1 MRIDQIAKWQNLIT
15 TDTNFEELLENL
27 EFRSKVVSIF
37 RDERLSK
44 VRKAHYEDVLRIS
57 NYYIEQLSSYKK
69 KDPIERI
76 EIQGK
81 FYTFS
86 TDRKHWST
94 GQIIDMK
101 NLGRLEL
108 INEPQKLLAIFYIEE
123 GLEYC
128 EEEKNKI
135 INPNEVREELFRLH
149 FPWQEYLNFQGFFLH
164 NLEQRKI
171 AIMAVKTSKAI
182 AQMRTNQK
190 VMNGSYGQRL
200 LFKLQRI
207 CALVLKRLRNNRM

>member
-57 NYYIEQLSSYKK
+57 NHYIDLLSTYKK
-69 KDPIERI
+69 SDPAERI

-86 TDRKHWST
+86 TNRQHWST
-94 GQIIDMK
+94 GQIIDLK
-101 NLGRLEL
+101 NMSKSEL
-108 INEPQKLLAIFYIEE
+108 LNEPQKLLAIFYVEE

-128 EEEKNKI
+128 QEEKGKV
-135 INPNEVREELFRLH
+135 INPNSDREELFRMY
-149 FPWQEYLNFQGFFLH
+149 FPWQEYLNFQGFFLL
-164 NLEQRKI
+164 NLDKRKL
-171 AIMAVKTSKAI
+171 AIMGVKTARAI
-182 AQMRTNQK
+182 STMKMQQK
-190 VMNGSYGQRL
+190 EMSGTYGQRL
-200 LFKLQRI
+200 SYKLRKI
-207 CALVLKRLRNNRM
+207 CGFQSKK